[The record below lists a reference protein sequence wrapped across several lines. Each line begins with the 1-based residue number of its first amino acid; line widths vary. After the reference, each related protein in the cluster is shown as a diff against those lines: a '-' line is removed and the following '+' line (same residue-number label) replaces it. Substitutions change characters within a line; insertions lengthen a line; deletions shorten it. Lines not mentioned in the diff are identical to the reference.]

1 MRTLA
6 ATFLALTLAA
16 CSGDA
21 TGPSAQI
28 DRGDVPAQCSAPAP
42 LNGTPDPRVAGRYVV
57 VYKDGTDSPG
67 TTARLARKYGFEP
80 RYVYQH
86 ALLGFASSLTDT
98 QVAGVRCE
106 DEVKYVSH
114 DGVVTIG

>member
-6 ATFLALTLAA
+6 AALAGLTLAA
-16 CSGDA
+16 CSGNA

-42 LNGTPDPRVAGRYVV
+42 LNGTPDPRVAGRYIV

-67 TTARLARKYGFEP
+67 TTARLAQKYGFQP
-80 RYVYQH
+80 RFVYQY
-86 ALLGFASSLTDT
+86 ALLGFASALTDT
-98 QVAGVRCE
+98 QLAGVRCE

-114 DGVVTIG
+114 EGVASIG